1 MRQNEAVQRLSVR
14 PALTVSKEVIETIL
28 DRILLAPVKLYAL
41 MVSQRPN
48 HTLIEV
54 ELDHLEHPYGS
65 VSLLECEQVSRKLN
79 EELEQVSS
87 DLNYTLKVSSAG
99 AERKLVIP
107 EDLDRFRG
115 IPVRLVYKSEGSGDK
130 EGIFKILDRKEDRI
144 FLEPFY
150 KRKTKGFKKKEVIL
164 ELKDILKGNLYVSI

>member
-1 MRQNEAVQRLSVR
+1 M
-14 PALTVSKEVIETIL
+14 TVSKEVIETIL
-28 DRILLAPVKLYAL
+28 DRILLTPVKLYAL

-48 HTLIEV
+48 HTLIEI
-54 ELDHLEHPYGS
+54 ELDQLDHPYGS

-79 EELEQVSS
+79 EELEKISP

-115 IPVRLVYKSEGSGDK
+115 IPVRLVYKVEGSGNK
-130 EGIFKILDRKEDRI
+130 EGIFKILDRKGGKI
-144 FLEPFY
+144 ILEPFS
-150 KRKTKGFKKKEVIL
+150 KRKSAASKKKEVNL

>member
-1 MRQNEAVQRLSVR
+1 M
-14 PALTVSKEVIETIL
+14 TVSKETISSIL
-28 DRILLAPVKLYAL
+28 DGILLAPVKLYAL

-79 EELEQVSS
+79 EELERIFP

-99 AERKLVIP
+99 AERKLVLP
-107 EDLDRFRG
+107 GDLDRFRG
-115 IPVRLVYKSEGSGDK
+115 IPVRLVYRVEGESGEK
-130 EGIFKILDRKEDRI
+130 EGIFKILDRQGDRFI
-144 FLEPFY
+144 LEPFS
-150 KRKTKGFKKKEVIL
+150 KRKKGSGKKKEAFL

>member
-1 MRQNEAVQRLSVR
+1 M
-14 PALTVSKEVIETIL
+14 TVSKEVIEAIL

-65 VSLLECEQVSRKLN
+65 VSLLECEHVSRKLN
-79 EELEQVSS
+79 EELERISP

-115 IPVRLVYKSEGSGDK
+115 IPVRLVYRAEGSKDK
-130 EGIFKILDRKEDRI
+130 EGIFKILDRKGDQV
-144 FLEPFY
+144 FLEPFS
-150 KRKTKGFKKKEVIL
+150 KRKAGTGKKKEAIL